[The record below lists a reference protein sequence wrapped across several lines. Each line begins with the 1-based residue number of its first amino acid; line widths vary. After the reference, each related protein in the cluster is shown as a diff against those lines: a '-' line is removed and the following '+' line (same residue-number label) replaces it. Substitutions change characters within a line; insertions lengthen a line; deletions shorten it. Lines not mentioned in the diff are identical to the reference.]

1 MSRYTP
7 YILGAYVYISKDF
20 KRVFFGKRNVYAKK
34 DKKGKTTGFYVRY
47 KNKYYHA
54 RYYGRNNYEVYIRQ

>member
-47 KNKYYHA
+47 KNKYY
-54 RYYGRNNYEVYIRQ
+54 RTFLDNYGVWDVRLD